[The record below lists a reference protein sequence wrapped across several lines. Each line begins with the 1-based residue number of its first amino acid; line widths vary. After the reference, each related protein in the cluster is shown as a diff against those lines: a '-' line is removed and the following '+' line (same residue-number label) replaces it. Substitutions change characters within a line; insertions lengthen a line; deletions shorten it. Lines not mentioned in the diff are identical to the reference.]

1 MTQEQIFILIP
12 ALNEEKAIALVLNE
26 IPKINAEVVVID
38 NGSNDNT
45 ADIAIERGATVIQEK
60 RRGYGYACLAGIRF
74 LEGKAK
80 PIDLVGFLDAD
91 FSDYPEDLIKL
102 ITAIRFTG
110 SDLVLGKRL
119 DKLQAGA
126 MSPHAI
132 IANKVFT
139 ALIRMLYGIRL
150 NDMGPMRVIRYQTLL
165 DLDMQDT
172 GYGWA
177 AEMIVKAI
185 KLGCSIQEVRVRYRP
200 RIGHSKISG
209 SFFTSLKAAIW
220 LSFYILRYGLKSRS
234 N

>member
-45 ADIAIERGATVIQEK
+45 ADIAIERGATVI
-60 RRGYGYACLAGIRF
+60 L
-74 LEGKAK
+74 
-80 PIDLVGFLDAD
+80 GFLDAD